1 MSTWRD
7 LTEEFQRAVV
17 KIKLESG
24 VSARGRKETGLFSG
38 GAARNARLGAYGRLG
53 TGAHLALESALY
65 HTRQAIDE
73 ARRTNNRD
81 SQLHFCNIEQM
92 LLVQQ
97 QRQRTEVEKRE
108 CTEHQPRRA
117 HQLGSV
123 EQRLGETEMLFGVVV
138 ELLERH
144 NESLGVIER
153 NVFRIETRVDASER
167 ELSDAA
173 PRSYRGQLGSPWY
186 VRAIP
191 RTTPGKA
198 RAVLAL
204 LIAFNLF
211 LFFCGALG

>member
-1 MSTWRD
+1 MSAWRD
-7 LTEEFQRAVV
+7 RTEEFRSAVA
-17 KIKLESG
+17 KIELESG
-24 VSARGRKETGLFSG
+24 GSVRGRKETSRFSG

-73 ARRTNNRD
+73 ARCANNRD

-92 LLVQQ
+92 LAQQ
-97 QRQRTEVEKRE
+97 QRVEVEKSE
-108 CTEHQPRRA
+108 WSESQPRRA

-123 EQRLGETEMLFGVVV
+123 EQRLNETERLFGVVID
-138 ELLERH
+138 LLERH

-186 VRAIP
+186 VRVMP

-198 RAVLAL
+198 RAALAT
-204 LIAFNLF
+204 LIALNLF